1 MIIDKRIYDD
11 ACISKAVYY
20 LSDEMPIIRTFISD
34 SEEQLDIKCPL
45 EQKEQFENKLVSV
58 LNDYKLRGII
68 ESETHDIKTILYAKA
83 FIDDEELNMPE
94 DYV

>member
-11 ACISKAVYY
+11 ACISKTVYY

>member
-11 ACISKAVYY
+11 ACISKAVYH

>member
-1 MIIDKRIYDD
+1 
-11 ACISKAVYY
+11 
-20 LSDEMPIIRTFISD
+20 MPIIRTFISD

>member
-34 SEEQLDIKCPL
+34 SEEQLDIKCPF
-45 EQKEQFENKLVSV
+45 EQKEQFENILVSA